1 MCVSWRLTH
10 KLTYALC
17 SRDRCSGSDWEA
29 EKCDTGPQ
37 TSQKKLKF
45 IQKNTNSA
53 LQKKHIC
60 ELQWK
65 LLLYLWKW
73 KAIRDCM
80 AVILW
85 STLPKKGKK
94 WNLKRLDES
103 STAAGSILNHPVA
116 PSIPSGVITST
127 SERSGLSWELHQ
139 CLVSPNTTL
148 HSIMNAKLSQHILT
162 LAWKLAYLLR
172 QYQTI
177 PTQPEWSW
185 LSFVDC
191 GFRLIQIYP
200 NP

>member
-1 MCVSWRLTH
+1 MKILENILKFSKNIKRLIWKVWVSWRLTH
-10 KLTYALC
+10 KLAYALC

-65 LLLYLWKW
+65 WLLYIRKW

-116 PSIPSGVITST
+116 PSIPSGVITFT
-127 SERSGLSWELHQ
+127 SESGLSWEQHQ
-139 CLVSPNTTL
+139 CLLSPNTTL
-148 HSIMNAKLSQHILT
+148 HTQKIHFSNIT
-162 LAWKLAYLLR
+162 E
-172 QYQTI
+172 TI
-177 PTQPEWSW
+177 YK
-185 LSFVDC
+185 FA
-191 GFRLIQIYP
+191 
-200 NP
+200 

>member
-1 MCVSWRLTH
+1 MLWKVCVSWRLTH
-10 KLTYALC
+10 KLTYAMC

-116 PSIPSGVITST
+116 PSIPSGVITFTSDCLENST
-127 SERSGLSWELHQ
+127 NAYFHQMQLSILWWMPNS
-139 CLVSPNTTL
+139 VSTYWHWPGN
-148 HSIMNAKLSQHILT
+148 
-162 LAWKLAYLLR
+162 W
-172 QYQTI
+172 
-177 PTQPEWSW
+177 PT
-185 LSFVDC
+185 
-191 GFRLIQIYP
+191 Y
-200 NP
+200 